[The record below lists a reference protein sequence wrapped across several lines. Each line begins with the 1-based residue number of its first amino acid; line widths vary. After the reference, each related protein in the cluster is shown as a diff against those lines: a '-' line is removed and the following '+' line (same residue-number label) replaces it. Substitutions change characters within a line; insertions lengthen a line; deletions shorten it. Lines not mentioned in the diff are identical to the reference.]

1 MPTFGEFVIIGSLFA
16 ILCSKAKKWLLLVHF
31 CYKILLWLVEPS
43 MSKTTKKSFSEKER
57 ILSIHS
63 YEELA
68 TLHAIAKILA
78 QPQDLRDQLEQVLQ
92 EMSSR
97 LGMQGMISL
106 FDAKKMRS
114 GWISLMILILKEWM

>member
-1 MPTFGEFVIIGSLFA
+1 MN
-16 ILCSKAKKWLLLVHF
+16 
-31 CYKILLWLVEPS
+31 
-43 MSKTTKKSFSEKER
+43 KTTKKSFPEKER
-57 ILSIHS
+57 NLSIHS

-97 LGMQGMISL
+97 LGMKRGMISL
-106 FDAKKMRS
+106 FDREKKRS
-114 GWISLMILILKEWM
+114 G